1 MKVMIRGEWKTVM
14 GQSICVLRL
23 ASLDRC
29 PKCGTPLEWR
39 GGLLICPRPGCEGA
53 EVEA

>member
-1 MKVMIRGEWKTVM
+1 MKVMIGGELKIVM
-14 GQSICVLRL
+14 GLALCECFEAPLR
-23 ASLDRC
+23 RC

-39 GGLLICPRPGCEGA
+39 GKILICPRPGCEGA